1 MELLLI
7 AIYTALCWAIFKIFK
22 IPVNKWSIPTAI
34 LGGVVMIG
42 TMLLLMNYNHP
53 YSVLA
58 REYVVTTPIVPNVSG
73 LVVEVPVKPN
83 TPLKEGDVLFRLDP
97 TLYQAQYD
105 AAKARLDQESQGV
118 SQYVARVEAAKA
130 KVEEAQADRDRTK
143 QVSDRYQ
150 EGSKKPNSPFTAVEV
165 ENKLQLYKAAEA
177 TLEAAKAQQRDA
189 EVQLLNQAG
198 AKVAQLQ
205 AEVAQAKFNLDSTI
219 VRAPTD
225 GMVTQL
231 LLRPGMMA
239 ASLPLRPVAVFVHGN
254 ENVLVAAFWQNS
266 LQRIKVG
273 DEAEVIYSAVPGKV
287 FKGRVAQVQPVL
299 AQGQL
304 TASGGLLSVE
314 QVPNMGRVPVVI
326 ELDESLR
333 DYQLPAGV
341 IGKAAIYT
349 EHAHHVAV
357 MRKILLRM
365 VSWQNYVFGE
375 LH

>member
-73 LVVEVPVKPN
+73 IVVEVPVKPN
-83 TPLKEGDVLFRLDP
+83 TPLKQGDVLFRLDP

-118 SQYVARVEAAKA
+118 SQYLARVEAAKA
-130 KVEEAQADRDRTK
+130 KVAEAQADRDRAK

-165 ENKLQLYKAAEA
+165 ENKLQLYKAADA
-177 TLEAAKAQQRDA
+177 TLDASRAQLRDA
-189 EVQLLNQAG
+189 EVQLVNQAG

-205 AEVAQAKFNLDSTI
+205 AEVAQAKFNLDSTV

-239 ASLPLRPVAVFVHGN
+239 ASLPLRPVAVFVHAD

-304 TASGGLLSVE
+304 SASGGLLSVE

-326 ELDESLR
+326 ELDEDLR

>member
-7 AIYTALCWAIFKIFK
+7 ATYTALCWAIFKIFK

-73 LVVEVPVKPN
+73 VVIEVPVKPN
-83 TPLKEGDVLFRLDP
+83 TPLKQGDVLFRLDP

-118 SQYVARVEAAKA
+118 SQYLARVEAAKA
-130 KVEEAQADRDRTK
+130 KMEEAQADRDRAK

-150 EGSKKPNSPFTAVEV
+150 EGSRKPNSPFTAVEV

-177 TLEAAKAQQRDA
+177 SLEAARAQLRDA
-189 EVQLLNQAG
+189 EVQLVNQAG

-205 AEVAQAKFNLDSTI
+205 AEVAQAKFNLDSTV

-239 ASLPLRPVAVFVHGN
+239 ASLPLRPVAVFVHAN

-304 TASGGLLSVE
+304 TASGGLLAVE

-326 ELDESLR
+326 VLDEDLR

>member
-34 LGGVVMIG
+34 LGGLAMIG

-73 LVVEVPVKPN
+73 IVVEVPVKPN
-83 TPLKEGDVLFRLDP
+83 TPLKQGDVLFRLDP
-97 TLYQAQYD
+97 TLFQAQYD
-105 AAKARLDQESQGV
+105 AAKARLDQETQGV

-130 KVEEAQADRDRTK
+130 TVVEAQADRDRAK

-150 EGSKKPNSPFTAVEV
+150 EGSKKPNSPFTQVEV
-165 ENKLQLYKAAEA
+165 QNKLQFYKASEA
-177 TLEAAKAQQRDA
+177 TLAAAQAKLRDA
-189 EVQLLNQAG
+189 ESQLISQAG

-205 AEVAQAKFNLDSTI
+205 AELAQAKFNLDSTV

-239 ASLPLRPVAVFVHGN
+239 ASLPLRPVAVFVHAN

-287 FKGRVAQVQPVL
+287 FKGKVAQIMPVL

-304 TASGGLLSVE
+304 IASGGLLSVE

>member
-73 LVVEVPVKPN
+73 IVVEVPVKPN
-83 TPLKEGDVLFRLDP
+83 TPLKQGDVLFRLDP
-97 TLYQAQYD
+97 TLFQAQYD
-105 AAKARLDQESQGV
+105 AAKARLDQETQGV

-130 KVEEAQADRDRTK
+130 TVVEAQADRDRAK

-150 EGSKKPNSPFTAVEV
+150 EGSKKPNSPFTQVEV
-165 ENKLQLYKAAEA
+165 QNKLQFYKASEA
-177 TLEAAKAQQRDA
+177 TLAAAQAKLRDA
-189 EVQLLNQAG
+189 ESQLISQAG

-205 AEVAQAKFNLDSTI
+205 AELAQAKFNLDSTV

-239 ASLPLRPVAVFVHGN
+239 MSMPLRPVAVFVHAN

-287 FKGRVAQVQPVL
+287 FKGKVAQIMPVL

-304 TASGGLLSVE
+304 VASGGLLSVE

>member
-1 MELLLI
+1 
-7 AIYTALCWAIFKIFK
+7 
-22 IPVNKWSIPTAI
+22 
-34 LGGVVMIG
+34 
-42 TMLLLMNYNHP
+42 
-53 YSVLA
+53 
-58 REYVVTTPIVPNVSG
+58 
-73 LVVEVPVKPN
+73 
-83 TPLKEGDVLFRLDP
+83 
-97 TLYQAQYD
+97 
-105 AAKARLDQESQGV
+105 
-118 SQYVARVEAAKA
+118 
-130 KVEEAQADRDRTK
+130 
-143 QVSDRYQ
+143 
-150 EGSKKPNSPFTAVEV
+150 
-165 ENKLQLYKAAEA
+165 
-177 TLEAAKAQQRDA
+177 
-189 EVQLLNQAG
+189 

-205 AEVAQAKFNLDSTI
+205 AEVAQAKFNLDSTV

-239 ASLPLRPVAVFVHGN
+239 ASLPLRPVAVFVHAN

-304 TASGGLLSVE
+304 TASGGLLAVE

-326 ELDESLR
+326 VLDEDLR

>member
-1 MELLLI
+1 M
-7 AIYTALCWAIFKIFK
+7 
-22 IPVNKWSIPTAI
+22 NKWSIPTAI

-73 LVVEVPVKPN
+73 VVIEVPVKPN
-83 TPLKEGDVLFRLDP
+83 TPLKQGDVLFRLDP

-118 SQYVARVEAAKA
+118 SQYLARVEAAKA
-130 KVEEAQADRDRTK
+130 KMEEAQADRDRAK

-150 EGSKKPNSPFTAVEV
+150 EGSRKPNSPFTAVEV

-177 TLEAAKAQQRDA
+177 SLEAARAQLRDA
-189 EVQLLNQAG
+189 EVQLVNQAG

-205 AEVAQAKFNLDSTI
+205 AEVAQAKFNLDSTV

-239 ASLPLRPVAVFVHGN
+239 ASLPLRPVAVFVHAN

-304 TASGGLLSVE
+304 TASGGLLAVE

-326 ELDESLR
+326 VLDEDLR

>member
-7 AIYTALCWAIFKIFK
+7 ATYTALCWAIFKIFK

-42 TMLLLMNYNHP
+42 AMLLLMNYNHP

-58 REYVVTTPIVPNVSG
+58 REYVVTTPIVPNISG
-73 LVVEVPVKPN
+73 TVTEIVATPN
-83 TPLKEGDVLFRLDP
+83 TPLKRGDVILTLDD
-97 TLYQAQYD
+97 TLYRARFNAAQ
-105 AAKARLDQESQGV
+105 ARLDAARQNV
-118 SQYVARVEAAKA
+118 AQYIARVDAAQA
-130 KVEEAQADRDRTK
+130 GVAEAQADRDRTK

-150 EGSKKPNSPFTAVEV
+150 EGSKKPNNPFTANEV
-165 ENKLQLYKAAEA
+165 ANRLQLYKAAEA
-177 TLEAAKAQQRDA
+177 ALANAQAKLRDA
-189 EVQLLNQAG
+189 ESQLQTQAG
-198 AKVAQLQ
+198 ATLAQLE
-205 AEVAQAKFNLDSTI
+205 AELAQARFDLDSTI
-219 VRAPTD
+219 IRAPTD

-231 LLRPGMMA
+231 IVRPGVMA
-239 ASLPLRPVAVFVHGN
+239 VPLPLRPIAVFVHAN

-273 DEAEVIYSAVPGKV
+273 DEAEVIYAAVPGKV
-287 FKGRVAQVQPVL
+287 FKGKVAQIMPVL

-304 TASGGLLSVE
+304 LASGQLMSVE
-314 QVPNMGRVPVVI
+314 QVPQMGKVPVVI
-326 ELDESLR
+326 TLDESLR
-333 DYQLPAGV
+333 SYQLPAGV

-349 EHAHHVAV
+349 EHAHHVAI